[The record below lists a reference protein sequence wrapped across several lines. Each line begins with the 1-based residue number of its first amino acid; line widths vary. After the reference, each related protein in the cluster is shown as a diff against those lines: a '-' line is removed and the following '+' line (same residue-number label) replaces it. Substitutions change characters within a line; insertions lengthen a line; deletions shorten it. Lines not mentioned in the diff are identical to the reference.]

1 MNLGERIYTLRT
13 ERNLSQGDLADALD
27 VSRQSISKWENN
39 NSVPDLD
46 KLVKLSALFE
56 VSLDELVKGEKP
68 EQSKPAETPKAQPE
82 PQPQPAETGF
92 PPRKIAGTV
101 LLCMGF
107 VVLLVI
113 GLLGG
118 FGGGLIYSVPLF
130 LCGGVCFLFRRR
142 TGLWC
147 CWAAALV
154 LDVYS
159 RWMFGSYGGF
169 GRAAKILYGMVR
181 GTGLRPG
188 SLISLLLPVALC
200 ALVIATAVCLRN
212 RPLVKKFRFGQ
223 SSVDLSTW
231 HLGSVVM
238 WWAVVAVW
246 FVVGPIGLGS
256 VDLPVML
263 NWYVASLVVTDWSW
277 LVSLTSALTFT
288 LRYIYTYRQKKENA

>member
-1 MNLGERIYTLRT
+1 MNLGERIYALRT

-68 EQSKPAETPKAQPE
+68 EQTEPTEPTKTQPE

-130 LCGGVCFLFRRR
+130 LCGAVCFLFRRR

-147 CWAAALV
+147 CWTVTLI

-159 RWMFGSYGGF
+159 RWVFGSYGGF
-169 GRAAKILYGMVR
+169 GRTAKILCGMLQ
-181 GTGLRPG
+181 GAGLRPG
-188 SLISLLLPVALC
+188 SLVSLFLPVALC
-200 ALVIATAVCLRN
+200 ALVIATAVCLRK
-212 RPLVKKFRFGQ
+212 RPLVKEFSFQKRV
-223 SSVDLSTW
+223 VDLSTW
-231 HLGSVVM
+231 HLGCVIL
-238 WWAVVAVW
+238 WWAAVVVW
-246 FVVGPIGLGS
+246 FVVGPLGMGN
-256 VDLPVML
+256 VNLGFIPQ
-263 NWYVASLVVTDWSW
+263 WYLVYLVVIDWSW

-288 LRYIYTYRQKKENA
+288 LQYIHTYRKQKENA

>member
-1 MNLGERIYTLRT
+1 MTLGERIYTLRT

-46 KLVKLSALFE
+46 KLVKLSTLFE

-68 EQSKPAETPKAQPE
+68 EQTGVPETPKNESEPQPKPAETR
-82 PQPQPAETGF
+82 F
-92 PPRKIAGTV
+92 PPRKIAGTI

-130 LCGGVCFLFRRR
+130 LCGIVCFLFRKR

-147 CWAAALV
+147 AWALALV

-159 RWMFGSYGGF
+159 RWMFGHYGRFAQIPELLSAMIRGN
-169 GRAAKILYGMVR
+169 GIIWASIL
-181 GTGLRPG
+181 T
-188 SLISLLLPVALC
+188 LIMPVLLC
-200 ALVIATAVCLRN
+200 ALVIATAVFFRKK
-212 RPLVKKFRFGQ
+212 PLVTKLRFQKK
-223 SSVDLSTW
+223 SVALSNW
-231 HLGSVVM
+231 HLGSIVL
-238 WWAVVAVW
+238 WWAVVAMW
-246 FVVGPIGLGS
+246 FMVGPIGLGS
-256 VDLPVML
+256 VDLPVVL
-263 NWYVASLVVTDWSW
+263 DWYVASLVVIDWSW
-277 LVSLTSALTFT
+277 LVSLTGVLTFT
-288 LRYIYTYRQKKENA
+288 LQYIHTYRKQKENA